1 MSSED
6 NADIF
11 PGHILNSIAEMRHCR
26 KRPHN
31 KFLSTFTQKNH
42 STNANFNFIEEAI
55 KKLIKSKIVNK
66 PTIQCMT
73 SYCLIS
79 DDQLNENKVIE
90 SEPVYQYP

>member
-55 KKLIKSKIVNK
+55 KKLIKSKIVS
-66 PTIQCMT
+66 MT

-79 DDQLNENKVIE
+79 DDQLNENKVTE